1 MTINTLINRVF
12 LPLAISLG
20 CMFNASAMQ
29 SRLDTAAVVVPLGG
43 NAFVGPQAKAI
54 INERGLSNWTNSE
67 DVVTVYVRPEKAGSL
82 NIAFKMRVPTGE
94 SKISVKVA
102 GQSLTKTVATTG
114 YTVVF
119 FGEININK
127 PGYLKIEVQGLSK
140 TGSVFA
146 DIDDMILIGTALKDG
161 AAYVKDN
168 KGNYFYWG
176 HRGPSVHLNYMVPEA
191 AKNTTEWFYNE
202 VTVPVGS
209 DIIGSY
215 FMADGFSGG
224 YFGMQVNS
232 ADTRRI
238 LFSVWSPYITDDP
251 KTIPESLKVKLLKKG
266 QRTHGGEFGG
276 EGSGGQSYLTFPW
289 VAGKTY
295 CFLMH
300 AQGDIAAETTI
311 YTAYFKAQESD
322 EWILV
327 ASFKR
332 PQSGSYLKDL
342 HSFLENFEP
351 KNGDK
356 TRQVFF
362 GNQWVVDIE
371 GKWYP
376 LNEAL
381 FTGDNTAK
389 VNYRKDY
396 AGGVQGDKFYLRN
409 CGFFD
414 DFVPLKTSFTKI
426 PSITKHPDIDFN
438 KLP

>member
-1 MTINTLINRVF
+1 MTINKFITRIF
-12 LPLAISLG
+12 FILAIGMG
-20 CMFNASAMQ
+20 CVFNALAMQ

-43 NAFVGPQAKAI
+43 NAFVGPHAKAI
-54 INERGLSNWTNSE
+54 INARGLSNWTNGE

-82 NIAFKMRVPTGE
+82 NIGFKMRVPSGE
-94 SKISVKVA
+94 STISVKTA
-102 GQSLTKTVATTG
+102 GHTLTKTVAATG
-114 YTVVF
+114 YNFLF
-119 FGEININK
+119 FGEINIDK
-127 PGYLKIEVQGLSK
+127 PGYLKVELQGLSK
-140 TGSVFA
+140 TGNVFA
-146 DIDDMILIGTALKDG
+146 DIDDMILIGTALKND

-168 KGNYFYWG
+168 KGNFFYWG
-176 HRGPSVHLNYMVPEA
+176 HRGPSVHLNYTVPDA
-191 AKNTTEWFYNE
+191 VKNTTEWFYNE
-202 VTVPVGS
+202 VTVPVGN
-209 DIIGSY
+209 DVIGSY
-215 FMADGFSGG
+215 FMADGFTGG

-238 LFSVWSPYITDDP
+238 LFSVWSPYTTDDP

-266 QRTHGGEFGG
+266 EKTHGCEFGG

-295 CFLMH
+295 CFLIH

-311 YTAYFKAQESD
+311 YTAYFKPLESD

-332 PQSGSYLKDL
+332 PQSGSYLKGL
-342 HSFLENFEP
+342 HSFLENFDP
-351 KNGDK
+351 KQGDK
-356 TRQVFF
+356 TRWVFF
-362 GNQWVVDIE
+362 GNQWIVDIE

-376 LNEAL
+376 LNDAL

-396 AGGVQGDKFYLRN
+396 AGGVQGDQFYLRN

-414 DFVPLKTSFTKI
+414 DFVPLKTSFTKT
-426 PSITKHPDIDFN
+426 PSAKPRPQIDFS

>member
-1 MTINTLINRVF
+1 MFFTLAFGMGCMLNA
-12 LPLAISLG
+12 LAI
-20 CMFNASAMQ
+20 Q
-29 SRLDTAAVVVPLGG
+29 SRMDTAAVVVPLGG
-43 NAFVGPQAKAI
+43 NAFVGHDAKAV
-54 INERGLSNWTNSE
+54 INERGLSNWSNGDDIITI
-67 DVVTVYVRPEKAGSL
+67 YVRPEKAGSL
-82 NIAFKMRVPTGE
+82 HIAFKMRVPTGE

-102 GQSLTKTVATTG
+102 GHTLTKTVSTNG
-114 YTVVF
+114 YTTVF
-119 FGEININK
+119 FGEVKIDK
-127 PGYLKIEVQGLSK
+127 PGYLKIELRGLSK

-161 AAYVKDN
+161 AAYVQNN

-176 HRGPSVHLNYMVPEA
+176 HRGPSVHLNYTIPDAV
-191 AKNTTEWFYNE
+191 KNTTEWFYNQ
-202 VTVPVGS
+202 VTVPVGQ
-209 DIIGSY
+209 DVIGSY

-238 LFSVWSPYITDDP
+238 LFSVWSPYTTDDP
-251 KTIPESLKVKLLKKG
+251 KSIPDYLKVKLLKKG
-266 QRTHGGEFGG
+266 EKTHGGEFGG
-276 EGSGGQSYLTFPW
+276 EGSGGQSYMTFPW

-311 YTAYFKAQESD
+311 YTAYFKPLDSK

-332 PQSGSYLKDL
+332 PQSGSYLKGL

-356 TRQVFF
+356 TRKVLF
-362 GNQWVVDIE
+362 GNQWIVDIE

-376 LNEAL
+376 LNDAL
-381 FTGDNTAK
+381 FTGDETAK
-389 VNYRKDY
+389 LNYRKDY
-396 AGGVQGDKFYLRN
+396 SGGVQGNQFYLRN
-409 CGFFD
+409 GGFFD
-414 DFVPLKTSFTKI
+414 DFVPLKIPFTKVASAK
-426 PSITKHPDIDFN
+426 PHPKIDFS